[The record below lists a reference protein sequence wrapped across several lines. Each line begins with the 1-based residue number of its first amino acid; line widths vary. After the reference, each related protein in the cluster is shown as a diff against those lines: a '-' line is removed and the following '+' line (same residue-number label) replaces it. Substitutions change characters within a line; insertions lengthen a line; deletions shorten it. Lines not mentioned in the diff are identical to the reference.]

1 MHTWFDA
8 QLDKKILTVSNPY
21 VIFDFAN
28 CPIFSWPVVSLVGSF
43 QIGAR
48 IGILTKGNPKCI
60 PFLNFSTTSKRYSSI
75 SLCTL
80 AGLDSEK
87 V

>member
-1 MHTWFDA
+1 MHMWFDA
-8 QLDKKILTVSNPY
+8 QLDQKILRVSNTY
-21 VIFDFAN
+21 FIFDFAN
-28 CPIFSWPVVSLVGSF
+28 CPIFSWPVVSSVGSF

-48 IGILTKGNPKCI
+48 LGILTSGNPKCI
-60 PFLNFSTTSKRYSSI
+60 LFLNFSTTSKRYSSI

-80 AGLDSEK
+80 FGLDSKK